1 MKYIYI
7 KNENRIKKI
16 NIFKVF
22 NKITGTFDYISNP
35 NLSGQQVQTYKPEI
49 LYDDYESCLKAVT
62 EEKTGSI
69 RKIENLIKN
78 LKSDLNN
85 FDLSE
90 SYNLPEFRLE
100 DDEMLILCNPV
111 IDKTI
116 LKLSGLKIETLELT
130 GITNEYGKVPDII
143 ESNQINSFFSKKFNR
158 KVIGTGK
165 LCVMSEGSDRK
176 QKEIEIIKILN
187 GAIIKYSKNTEND
200 CTELNSVSIDMD
212 QFNRPVRYISAD
224 MPVMMTQEYEDSSE
238 PVMIL
243 SKQEG
248 KDIYIKYDPMDEHK
262 KYTVINTP
270 MVKLSEYIN
279 RKIMQHEDDAEK
291 IRKEINEL
299 AAGNKEKNESM
310 NKEKGH
316 TVLYMGENGIERKLI
331 NGKTIGNSFWMLQDQ
346 TSSDE
351 WNVKCIQKDLCVDAE
366 FNPYTECS
374 EYSDVLDRMQKEGKL
389 SDEAIFFIK
398 KYEQE
403 KDKFDEYKS
412 ELRMSCYTIRDLIKN
427 VSE

>member
-116 LKLSGLKIETLELT
+116 LNLSGLKIETLELT

-158 KVIGTGK
+158 KVVGTGK
-165 LCVMSEGSDRK
+165 LCVMSKGSDRK

-224 MPVMMTQEYEDSSE
+224 MPVMMTQDYEDSSE

>member
-1 MKYIYI
+1 
-7 KNENRIKKI
+7 
-16 NIFKVF
+16 
-22 NKITGTFDYISNP
+22 
-35 NLSGQQVQTYKPEI
+35 
-49 LYDDYESCLKAVT
+49 
-62 EEKTGSI
+62 
-69 RKIENLIKN
+69 
-78 LKSDLNN
+78 
-85 FDLSE
+85 
-90 SYNLPEFRLE
+90 
-100 DDEMLILCNPV
+100 
-111 IDKTI
+111 
-116 LKLSGLKIETLELT
+116 
-130 GITNEYGKVPDII
+130 
-143 ESNQINSFFSKKFNR
+143 
-158 KVIGTGK
+158 
-165 LCVMSEGSDRK
+165 
-176 QKEIEIIKILN
+176 
-187 GAIIKYSKNTEND
+187 
-200 CTELNSVSIDMD
+200 
-212 QFNRPVRYISAD
+212 
-224 MPVMMTQEYEDSSE
+224 MPVMMTQDYEDSSE